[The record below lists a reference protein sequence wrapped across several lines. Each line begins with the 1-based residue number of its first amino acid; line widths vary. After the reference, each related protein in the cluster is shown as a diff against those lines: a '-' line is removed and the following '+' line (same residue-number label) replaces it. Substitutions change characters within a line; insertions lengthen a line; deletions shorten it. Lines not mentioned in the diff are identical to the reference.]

1 MAIFLH
7 TFSTVE
13 GLPVLSL
20 STGKE
25 CGHVLDLVY
34 ENGAVSGFL
43 VDPKGWFTKHLFL
56 PVEKISNIGTDG
68 VMVKDYRTLQPL
80 SKKEK
85 QAFLLKHGKHR
96 LHGTALLTAE
106 GEKLGLLEDVYFL
119 EEVGTIVGYEVT
131 EGLVADL
138 VEGRRVVKSDSKL
151 TIAGGRAILNE

>member
-1 MAIFLH
+1 MR

-13 GLPVLSL
+13 GLPVLSI

-25 CGHVLDLVY
+25 CGHVVDLCY
-34 ENGAVSGFL
+34 ENGLVTGFL
-43 VDPKGWFTKHLFL
+43 IDPKGWFAKHLFL
-56 PVEKISNIGTDG
+56 PVNHITSIGPDG
-68 VMVKDYRTLQPL
+68 VMVKDYYALQPL

-85 QAFLLKHGKHR
+85 HAFHLKHGKHR

-151 TIAGGRAILNE
+151 TIAGGRAILTE